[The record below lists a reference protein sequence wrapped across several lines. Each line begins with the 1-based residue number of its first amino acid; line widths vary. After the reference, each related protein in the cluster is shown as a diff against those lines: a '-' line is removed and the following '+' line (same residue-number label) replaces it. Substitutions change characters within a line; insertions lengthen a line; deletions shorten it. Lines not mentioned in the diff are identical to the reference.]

1 MLGLGDTPTAATTDI
16 IDGSDASFMADVV
29 EASKTVPV
37 IVDFWATWCGPC
49 IREIPYLKEVE
60 KKYHD
65 ANIQFV
71 SVSIDRL
78 DDFEKWKTF
87 IADKELGGIQLYAD
101 GDWKSSIITDYAID
115 GIPRFILVDPEGNIV
130 SADAPRPSN
139 PALVELLDG
148 LVL

>member
-1 MLGLGDTPTAATTDI
+1 M
-16 IDGSDASFMADVV
+16 
-29 EASKTVPV
+29 
-37 IVDFWATWCGPC
+37 
-49 IREIPYLKEVE
+49 
-60 KKYHD
+60 
-65 ANIQFV
+65 QFV

-87 IADKELGGIQLYAD
+87 IAEKDLGGIQLYAD

-115 GIPRFILVDPEGNIV
+115 GIPRFILVDPSGNIV

-148 LVL
+148 LVF